1 VTYKMETE
9 KTDFVGDWVSKDV
22 AIPHRTTTTGRFI
35 VFCILASFFFKGN
48 NEIITLPV
56 FVPLRRLNQVTEFHE
71 IWYERYALGGHS
83 HLASVNFL
91 LSVIT

>member
-1 VTYKMETE
+1 L
-9 KTDFVGDWVSKDV
+9 
-22 AIPHRTTTTGRFI
+22 H
-35 VFCILASFFFKGN
+35 
-48 NEIITLPV
+48 
-56 FVPLRRLNQVTEFHE
+56 RLNQVTEFHE